1 MIPAR
6 VRSLLRRVLPRPLV
20 EGLCSQP
27 EHWCRVELNRATRE
41 IVGALGLDRLNAL
54 EISGEHWK
62 DMGFRSYRSVSFPE
76 FDICDQML
84 DERFDLVIA
93 EQVFEHL
100 LWPLRAARN
109 VFGMLVPGG
118 RFLVTT
124 PFLLR
129 VHHSPVDCSRWTETG
144 LRYLLAEA
152 GFGLDDTKTG
162 SWGNRA
168 CVISNL
174 GRWTRYRRWLHS
186 LDNEPDYPVV
196 VWALA
201 KRPSEGDDLPEIS

>member
-1 MIPAR
+1 MTVAKSKI
-6 VRSLLRRVLPRPLV
+6 VRPYAPDYVDV
-20 EGLCSQP
+20 
-27 EHWCRVELNRATRE
+27 ATL
-41 IVGALGLDRLNAL
+41 AYRL
-54 EISGEHWK
+54 
-62 DMGFRSYRSVSFPE
+62 SVSE
-76 FDICDQML
+76 STI
-84 DERFDLVIA
+84 EKLVRTAKI
-93 EQVFEHL
+93 
-100 LWPLRAARN
+100 PKARN

-129 VHHSPVDCSRWTETG
+129 VHDSPVDCSRWTETG